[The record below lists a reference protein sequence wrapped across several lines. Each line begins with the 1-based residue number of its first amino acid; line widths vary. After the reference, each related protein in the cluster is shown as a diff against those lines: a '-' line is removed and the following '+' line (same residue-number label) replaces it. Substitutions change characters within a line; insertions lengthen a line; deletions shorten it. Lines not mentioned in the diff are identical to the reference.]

1 MRLTSLPKLL
11 ITLIVKF
18 KISTSFLGNA
28 HATPQ
33 DRSASPSETARIA
46 GKVIKLG
53 LRIRRARRGRG
64 R

>member
-18 KISTSFLGNA
+18 KISTSFLGKA

-33 DRSASPSETARIA
+33 DRRFAFKTARIA
-46 GKVIKLG
+46 GKVIKFG

>member
-1 MRLTSLPKLL
+1 MTPLKTVRFA
-11 ITLIVKF
+11 F
-18 KISTSFLGNA
+18 K
-28 HATPQ
+28 
-33 DRSASPSETARIA
+33 TARIA

>member
-28 HATPQ
+28 H
-33 DRSASPSETARIA
+33 DHPSRPLRFAFKTARIA

-53 LRIRRARRGRG
+53 LRIQRARRGRG